1 MPKFGGYL
9 LIKSYGF
16 WSDVEHVI
24 GALLLAEMTGRT
36 PVVHWGG
43 NSYFTDDE
51 RGDAFGTFFEPLA
64 ALPRNDSAEEVDS
77 IYPPKWS
84 RDKLAENGLNV
95 WDGAVSRLSGLYLLN
110 RPEHLVVTYFFTQV
124 VELPP
129 WLPPDH
135 WLQGADAM

>member
-1 MPKFGGYL
+1 M
-9 LIKSYGF
+9 
-16 WSDVEHVI
+16 
-24 GALLLAEMTGRT
+24 
-36 PVVHWGG
+36 
-43 NSYFTDDE
+43 
-51 RGDAFGTFFEPLA
+51 GTFFEPLA
-64 ALPRNDSAEEVDS
+64 ALSLNDLAEEVDS
-77 IYPPKWS
+77 ICPPKWS